1 MLLLTKSVHKTRSQ
15 NPYTKFGLTG
25 TNQGDAKTKNR
36 LILAYNAQDAEF
48 SPRAAA
54 KKLEAEE
61 LRAMISDTD
70 KAANEKSLNEK
81 GGAERLLS
89 VKEAAALLN
98 LDKKSVRERLLNGQ
112 LTGEKKL
119 VGDRE
124 KWFVDS
130 YSVEKTL
137 ARRKI
142 DYADQAES
150 AVQILKVITATAVDA
165 DSANNLD
172 QAVSLNQ
179 EGSAPIRHSASE
191 VLRGEWYQ
199 QEKARI
205 EDFIEHAV
213 SEQVLQPLV
222 DRLSA
227 EANKQI
233 AAATKAANDELEVER
248 LKAIRLEE
256 RVFELHE
263 AKVELEVSLHQ
274 EIELLQL
281 ESDSR
286 ENLVM
291 EQLKTL
297 TQKLEKLERPW
308 WKKLFSK

>member
-1 MLLLTKSVHKTRSQ
+1 
-15 NPYTKFGLTG
+15 
-25 TNQGDAKTKNR
+25 
-36 LILAYNAQDAEF
+36 
-48 SPRAAA
+48 
-54 KKLEAEE
+54 
-61 LRAMISDTD
+61 MISDTD
-70 KAANEKSLNEK
+70 KAASEKSLNEK

-233 AAATKAANDELEVER
+233 AAVTKAANDELEVER

-281 ESDSR
+281 ESNSR